1 MRFKLVLTSV
11 GLLSIVTAC
20 DQQTEFASKGR
31 LGFDLSASKTLA
43 NMSGDGDV
51 EQELPSIEG
60 FSLSIHQDDE
70 MLEIWDS
77 FNQMPSEIT
86 FPAGAY
92 KAKAWYG
99 DITNEGFDKPSFAG
113 EQEFLI
119 VGNELTTV
127 SITAT
132 LSNTKAAVTYSDGFK
147 NYFTSYKTRMVS
159 SLNDD
164 VQFEATEQRSAYFKP
179 GSLDVYVDVT
189 SQTGAKSTLA
199 VASLDDTKARSF
211 YTFNLDV
218 DAGSGT
224 LNVTFDEE
232 TIKEP
237 ITIDISDEALTA
249 EPAIVYTKGFES
261 GQAIDHLE
269 GMPVEKSE
277 VAVLAQSNAGIKN
290 VIMTTKSEYLLSTG
304 FPEVINF
311 AENTAS
317 EIDYLDYKW
326 NLKVSGV
333 ASDIEKGKMA
343 YVDMKNFIASMP
355 TDGKVNTHEFTFKVI
370 DVNNR
375 VTDDVKLIVA
385 VQPDQF
391 SLEGAEST
399 MIGSTEAIFN
409 LTLDGDIS
417 KVNFVVES
425 PEAITI
431 PSEDLEIL
439 SSDGINHQIKVKNFD
454 VRNNTHNVKAY
465 YGKKGSEVIA
475 LEPFA
480 PEYNITIADGAE
492 WAKKVYVTVGAE
504 DENHADLV
512 NEYAE
517 FYVSKDGGSTW
528 AKVSSRKVL
537 DDVFEVEGLHP
548 ETEYEVRSTCLVI
561 PAGEESYTS
570 AASFTTEK
578 ALQVPNSSFDNWYS
592 EKTDKNGKALTK
604 NLDIVYWDKY
614 FPWTKN
620 DSKTM
625 SWNTVNQ
632 LTTSD
637 GNNPEKGWFNAP
649 KAPYVGCMY
658 VANSGTIPTTDKYKS
673 SKAALVRSL
682 GWGHDNKAD
691 NSSPKKSTAGELYLG
706 EFSTSTWKPV
716 YGIPFES
723 RPSGVSFYYKYHPR
737 NEEDKFIAKIVVLD
751 DKGSILAQAQ
761 MPASQCGKQEEYK
774 EAVINLTYASEKYN
788 TKAASMYVSF
798 VSGTKL
804 GHNHT
809 DFHYPPFANLSNGEF
824 VGSQLYIDEVTL
836 LY

>member
-333 ASDIEKGKMA
+333 ASDIEMGKMA
-343 YVDMKNFIASMP
+343 YVDMKGIIATLP
-355 TDGKVNTHEFTFKVI
+355 TDGNVTTNEFTFKVI

-375 VTDDVKLIVA
+375 VTEEVKLIVA
-385 VQPDQF
+385 VEPDKF
-391 SLEGAEST
+391 SLVGGQRP
-399 MIGSTEAIFN
+399 MVGSNEAIFD

-417 KVNFVVES
+417 KVSFAVE
-425 PEAITI
+425 PTENVALA
-431 PSEDLEIL
+431 SEKLEVI
-439 SSDGINHQIKVKNFD
+439 SSDGINYKVKAKNLEIGNKKLS
-454 VRNNTHNVKAY
+454 VRAY
-465 YGKKGSEVIA
+465 YGKKPSEPIE
-475 LEPFA
+475 LEPLS
-480 PEYNITIADGAE
+480 PEYNIALSEGAE
-492 WAKKVYVTVGAE
+492 WAKKAYVTVGAD
-504 DENHADLV
+504 DEAITDIANK
-512 NEYAE
+512 YAE
-517 FYVSKDGGSTW
+517 FYVRKVGEETW
-528 AKVSSRKVL
+528 AKVNSSKVS
-537 DDVFEVEGLHP
+537 DGIFEVEGLQP
-548 ETEYEVRSTCLVI
+548 ETEYEVRSTCLAI

-592 EKTDKNGKALTK
+592 EKTDKDGKALTK
-604 NLDIVYWDKY
+604 NLNLVYWDKY
-614 FPWTKN
+614 FPWAKN
-620 DSKTM
+620 DSKTK

-637 GNNPEKGWFNAP
+637 GNNPTKLWNWP
-649 KAPYVGCMY
+649 TAPYVGCKY
-658 VANSGTIPTTDKYKS
+658 VANSGTIPTTDKYQS
-673 SKAALVRSL
+673 THAALVRSL
-682 GWGHDNKAD
+682 GWGSGSEAANGA
-691 NSSPKKSTAGELYLG
+691 PKKSTAGELYLG
-706 EFSTSTWKPV
+706 EFNTSTWKPV

-723 RPSGVSFYYKYHPR
+723 RPSGVSFYYKYHPK
-737 NEEDKFIAKIVVLD
+737 NEDDKFIAKIVVLD
-751 DKGSILAQAQ
+751 DKGGVIAQAQ
-761 MPASQCGKQEEYK
+761 MPADQCGKQDAYK
-774 EAVINLTYASEKYN
+774 EAVVNLVYAPDKLN
-788 TKAASMYVSF
+788 TKAAKMYVSF
-798 VSGTKL
+798 ISGTKL
-804 GHNHT
+804 GHNET
-809 DFHYPPFANLSNGEF
+809 DFHYPNFGNLSNGEF